1 LRKLLWL
8 GTVTLRDWKQ
18 PHIKYTRCVA
28 DENRPNPDA
37 LLSSIQR
44 EEAAQ
49 KRGRLKVFLGMCP
62 GVGKTYAMLEA
73 AQRELKA
80 GRDLVVGYVQT
91 HGRKETDALAAG
103 LPQIPRQQYDYRGVT
118 LEELDLDAALA
129 RKPQVL
135 LVDELAHTNA
145 PGTRHPKR
153 WQDVAELLDAGID
166 VFTTLNVQHVES
178 RADTVRQVT
187 GAEIRE
193 TVPDS
198 VLDAAVL
205 ELVDLPPAELVQ
217 RLREGKVYLPD
228 RAAAAARNFFREGN
242 LTALR
247 ELSLR
252 LVADHVGVDARE
264 FRETQASDG
273 PWKTGHCLLVGV
285 GPSPLS
291 EPLIRWTRR
300 MADGLRCR
308 WLAVHVESSRALTA
322 SAQAQLERNLAT
334 ARELGA
340 EVFATTDDDLVRGLL
355 RIGRQQNATQVII
368 GKPTGTNWLEWLRG
382 DRLLRRLARA
392 SGDIDLQVV
401 RAEKTGTAASRM
413 WLPVWA
419 SSFQQYLFAAGV
431 ITGTGLLNLGLM
443 QLSGPRVP
451 GLVFLLAVVLV
462 ALKVGRGPVWL
473 AGALSALAWNFFFLE
488 PRFTFVIEKVE
499 DFVLFALYFVVASVL
514 GQLVA
519 RIRTQEQAERRRE
532 ERAVALYEFTRDLA
546 EATSR
551 DEVVWQLITQ
561 INHVFQSPV
570 GVVLSLNDKLVAHPD
585 SSLTLSEKELG
596 VADWAF
602 RQRKTAGR
610 FTDNLPG
617 AEAFHLPLV
626 TERKAFGV
634 VVVKLPEENFT
645 LAQRDLLETFARQA
659 ALILDRVELRT
670 AAAQARLLAESEK
683 FSRTLLNSISHEL
696 RTPLAASTSAASAL
710 AASDTATPEQRRVL
724 MDEILEANARLNRVV
739 GNLLDVARLESG
751 KVRPNLDWHDARD
764 LVQTTLRELRREL
777 AAHPVSLE
785 LPAKPLLV
793 RLDFSLVQH
802 ALGNLLLNAANHTP
816 DGTQI
821 EVSVREARGAGFSPG
836 ASTARPDAADAALGD
851 GRTPHEL
858 VISVADR
865 GPGIPVESLPR
876 IFDKFFRA
884 PNAPTGGSGL
894 GLTIVKGF
902 VDAHGGTVSAENRP
916 GKGVIFTLR
925 LPQKE
930 TPPTLE
936 SEM

>member
-1 LRKLLWL
+1 M
-8 GTVTLRDWKQ
+8 T
-18 PHIKYTRCVA
+18 
-28 DENRPNPDA
+28 ESNRPNPDA

-44 EEAAQ
+44 EEAAK

-62 GVGKTYAMLEA
+62 GVGKTFAMLEA
-73 AQRELKA
+73 AHRELKA
-80 GRDLVVGYVQT
+80 GRDLVVGYVET

-103 LPQIPRQQYDYRGVT
+103 LPQLPRQQLVYRGVT
-118 LEELDLDAALA
+118 MTELDLDAVLS
-129 RKPQVL
+129 RQPQIVI
-135 LVDELAHTNA
+135 VDELAHTNA
-145 PGTRHPKR
+145 PGARHPKR

-198 VLDAAVL
+198 VLDDAVL

-217 RLREGKVYLPD
+217 RLHEGKVYLPD

-242 LTALR
+242 LSALR

-252 LVADHVGVDARE
+252 LVADHVGVDTRE
-264 FRETQASDG
+264 FRDTQTGVG

-285 GPSPLS
+285 GPSPFS

-308 WLAVHVESSRALTA
+308 WLAVHVESSRALTP
-322 SAQAQLERNLAT
+322 SAQAQLDKNLAA

-340 EVFATTDDDLVRGLL
+340 EVIATTDDDLVGGLL
-355 RIGRQQNATQVII
+355 RIGRQQNATQII
-368 GKPTGTNWLEWLRG
+368 VGKPAGSGWLEWLRG
-382 DRLLRRLARA
+382 DRLLRRLARE

-401 RAEKTGTAASRM
+401 RAEKSGGGSRARV
-413 WLPVWA
+413 WLPAFA
-419 SSFQQYLFAAGV
+419 SSLQQYAFAFCA
-431 ITGTGLLNLGLM
+431 IAATGILNLGLM
-443 QLSGPRVP
+443 QLTGPRVP

-462 ALKVGRGPVWL
+462 ALKIGRGPVLL
-473 AGALSALAWNFFFLE
+473 AGALSALAWNFFFLP
-488 PRFTFVIEKVE
+488 PRFTFVIAKLE
-499 DFVLFALYFVVASVL
+499 DAVLFVLYFVVAIVL

-519 RIRTQEQAERRRE
+519 RIRSQEQAERRRE

-551 DEVVWQLITQ
+551 DEVVWQLVSQ
-561 INHVFQSPV
+561 INRVFHAPV
-570 GVVLSLNDKLVAHPD
+570 AVVLPLNDKFAAHPD
-585 SSLTLSEKELG
+585 GSLVLSEKELS

-602 RQRKTAGR
+602 RQRKAAGR

-617 AEAFHLPLV
+617 AEAFHLPLA
-626 TERKAFGV
+626 TERKVFGV
-634 VVVKLPEENFT
+634 LAVSLPEKNLTFSH
-645 LAQRDLLETFARQA
+645 RDLLETFSRQA

-670 AAAQARLLAESEK
+670 AAEQARLLAESEK

-696 RTPLAASTSAASAL
+696 RTPLAASTSAVSAL
-710 AASDTATPEQRRVL
+710 AAADAATPEQRRAL
-724 MDEILEANARLNRVV
+724 INEILEANTRLNRIV

-751 KVRPNLDWHDARD
+751 KVRPHLDWHDARD
-764 LVQTTLRELRREL
+764 LTQTTLRELRREL
-777 AAHPVSLE
+777 ATHPVTLE
-785 LPAKPLLV
+785 LPAEPMLV
-793 RLDFSLVQH
+793 RLDFSLIQH
-802 ALGNLLLNAANHTP
+802 ALGNLLLNAATHTP
-816 DGTQI
+816 IGTPI
-821 EVSVREARGAGFSPG
+821 EIRAKRL
-836 ASTARPDAADAALGD
+836 DDCL
-851 GRTPHEL
+851 L
-858 VISVADR
+858 LSVADR
-865 GPGIPVESLPR
+865 GPGIPEETQPR

-902 VDAHGGTVSAENRP
+902 VEAHGGTVSAGNRP
-916 GKGVIFTLR
+916 GGGAVFELR
-925 LPQKE
+925 LPQPDE
-930 TPPTLE
+930 LPTVE
-936 SEM
+936 PG